1 MKTLVT
7 GGAGFIGS
15 HLVEALLAR
24 GDDVCALD
32 NLSSGRK
39 RNLLAIRRHPLFRLE
54 VGDVRDAGRTRELV
68 AEADVIYHLAAHVG
82 VRRIVGQALE
92 CLLNNLQ
99 GTMVLLEEAARA
111 GKRTMVFS
119 SSEVYG
125 RGKGEPL
132 TEEEDLGFGAPN
144 VLRWSYAAGKAAD
157 EALALAYHAERG
169 LPVTVVRCFNT
180 CGPRQSDRYGMVVP
194 TFVRQA
200 LADAPLTVHGDGQQ
214 RRCFSYVGDVVRG
227 VIMLE
232 QSRAAVGEVFNVGN
246 DEEVSILDLAHR
258 VIRTTGSR
266 SSVSLV
272 SYEHAFGGAFEDI
285 RRRIPSLE
293 KIRTYV
299 GYEPRVSLDGILEMT
314 IASQWP
320 DSTQRPD
327 QVRRSAPSQRPDR
340 ALRPDP
346 TQGSGGSGQARTS
359 ESTWHDCAE
368 ATDSAPDRCTG

>member
-1 MKTLVT
+1 MKVLVT

-24 GDDVCALD
+24 GDEVCALD

-39 RNLLAIRRHPLFRLE
+39 RNLAAVSHHPRFRME
-54 VGDVRDAGRTRELV
+54 IGDVRDAGRTREFV
-68 AEADVIYHLAAHVG
+68 AEAEVIYHLAAHVG
-82 VRRIVGQALE
+82 VRRIVGHALE

-111 GKRTMVFS
+111 GKRTMAFS

-125 RGKGEPL
+125 KGAGEPL
-132 TEEEDLGFGAPN
+132 TEEEDLRFGAPN

-200 LADAPLTVHGDGQQ
+200 LANAPLTVHGDGQQ

-227 VIMLE
+227 VMMLE
-232 QSRAAVGEVFNVGN
+232 RSRAAVGEVFNVGN

-258 VIRTTGSR
+258 VIRATGSR
-266 SSVSLV
+266 SNVSLV
-272 SYEHAFGGAFEDI
+272 SYERAFGGPFEDI

-314 IASQWP
+314 IASQQP
-320 DSTQRPD
+320 GRAGRPARSEAPAGSTRPAPV
-327 QVRRSAPSQRPDR
+327 QPSAQTPP
-340 ALRPDP
+340 
-346 TQGSGGSGQARTS
+346 ARTS
-359 ESTWHDCAE
+359 
-368 ATDSAPDRCTG
+368 DRT